1 MQVGRVEYL
10 VRFFADLAD
19 LLLGVRFDL
28 GKGLRDIVL
37 ALFLIRRSC
46 SFLSEGHDL
55 VVGLEI
61 DLIKDALV
69 EQLLVV
75 GPCALSRW
83 HLVLHLKRAR
93 SNLAWNEAVSL
104 GLGLLIFFVL

>member
-1 MQVGRVEYL
+1 MQVGCVEYL
-10 VRFFADLAD
+10 VWFFADLAD

-28 GKGLRDIVL
+28 GKGLRDIAL
-37 ALFLIRRSC
+37 ALFLIGSSC

-69 EQLLVV
+69 EQLLV
-75 GPCALSRW
+75 
-83 HLVLHLKRAR
+83 
-93 SNLAWNEAVSL
+93 
-104 GLGLLIFFVL
+104 I